1 MASTSDAP
9 TGRWSIRTGLASD
22 GRHGR
27 TLLALALALA
37 LLVPAL
43 ILVGAAGFSKVV
55 RGHELLVV
63 EQLRAIALLKVSQ
76 IEHWLTERR
85 QDAELLSTSPVLLR
99 DLPRWLRDGDTHT
112 RDLILAQLEAMRRIE
127 GFQAVMVMDSA
138 GAVVLGVGGHHQAAG
153 PLLDTAARA
162 LASGRVEFTDLY
174 RDHVDGEEH
183 IHLDFVAPLV
193 TDELAGVVVVL
204 RLDRDAFLFPF
215 LQDWPLPSASAETL
229 LVRRDGDAV
238 LFLNAPRDRTDTA
251 MRLRLPLGAGS
262 LLADRVVSG
271 QVLPGDPVRAL
282 DYRGVPVLGLA
293 LPVAG
298 TAWSLIA
305 KVDLAELAAAEWRDL
320 LWLGS
325 ALGLAL
331 VLMLVSAL
339 LLYQRHA
346 LRLARIHQQEL
357 AARLHDLQLR
367 DAVVDASSDAIFAKD
382 LAGTY
387 LLFNRAAAGFCAI
400 APEAALGRDDQAI
413 FPPEQAALLMAH
425 DRQVV
430 AEDRVVTFQEELT
443 TAQGSITFLAIKGPL
458 HDAAG
463 RVVGLFGISRDIT
476 ERARAEEE
484 NRTQLDELRRWQRL
498 VLGREARI
506 LELKQEV
513 NTLLARTGQAPRYP
527 SATGDADPG

>member
-293 LPVAG
+293 LPVVG
-298 TAWSLIA
+298 TAWHLIA
-305 KVDLAELAAAEWRDL
+305 KVDLAELAAAEQRDL

-339 LLYQRHA
+339 FLYQRHA

-357 AARLHDLQLR
+357 A
-367 DAVVDASSDAIFAKD
+367 
-382 LAGTY
+382 
-387 LLFNRAAAGFCAI
+387 
-400 APEAALGRDDQAI
+400 
-413 FPPEQAALLMAH
+413 
-425 DRQVV
+425 
-430 AEDRVVTFQEELT
+430 
-443 TAQGSITFLAIKGPL
+443 
-458 HDAAG
+458 
-463 RVVGLFGISRDIT
+463 
-476 ERARAEEE
+476 
-484 NRTQLDELRRWQRL
+484 
-498 VLGREARI
+498 
-506 LELKQEV
+506 
-513 NTLLARTGQAPRYP
+513 
-527 SATGDADPG
+527 

>member
-1 MASTSDAP
+1 MTSTSDAP
-9 TGRWSIRTGLASD
+9 TGLWWNQAAMAGERRRGPTF
-22 GRHGR
+22 
-27 TLLALALALA
+27 LLLALALA

-43 ILVGAAGFSKVV
+43 ILVGAAGFSKVA

-63 EQLRAIALLKVSQ
+63 EQLRAIALLKVGQ
-76 IEHWLTERR
+76 IERWLSERR
-85 QDAELLSTSPVLLR
+85 QDAELVSTSPVLLR
-99 DLPRWLRDGDTHT
+99 DLPRWLRDGDSHT
-112 RDLILAQLEAMRRIE
+112 RDLILVQLDAMRRIE
-127 GFQAVMVMDSA
+127 GFQAVMVMDAA
-138 GAVVLGVGGHHQAAG
+138 GVVALGVGGHHQAAG

-174 RDHVDGEEH
+174 HDQVDGEEH
-183 IHLDFVAPLV
+183 IHLDFVAPLGPEAP
-193 TDELAGVVVVL
+193 TGFVVVL

-238 LFLNAPRDRTDTA
+238 LFLNALRDRTDTA

-262 LLADRVVSG
+262 LLAGQVVSG
-271 QVLPGDPVRAL
+271 QVLPGEPVRAL

-298 TAWSLIA
+298 TAWYLIA
-305 KVDLAELAAAEWRDL
+305 KIDLAELTAAERRDL

-339 LLYQRHA
+339 LLYQRHS
-346 LRLARIHQQEL
+346 LRLARVHQQEQ

-367 DAVVDASSDAIFAKD
+367 DAVVDASSDAIYAKD

-387 LLFNRAAAGFCAI
+387 LLFNRAAADFCATT
-400 APEAALGRDDQAI
+400 PEAALGRDDQAI

-425 DRQVV
+425 DRQVM
-430 AEDRVVTFQEELT
+430 AEDRTITFQEELT
-443 TAQGSITFLAIKGPL
+443 TAQGSITFLATKGPL
-458 HDAAG
+458 YDAAG
-463 RVVGLFGISRDIT
+463 RVVGLFGIARDIT

-513 NTLLARTGQAPRYP
+513 NTLLARTGQGPRYP
-527 SATGDADPG
+527 SATGSVDSG